1 MDKILKTYGDVNNF
15 RSENVLDL
23 HENFVS
29 TEIDVDND
37 LPIGESQ
44 FILVKH
50 IEFISNIYRPP
61 FDNNGRENVINFID
75 ELIPII
81 SHFNKSCRGIVII
94 GCFNINLLHAHNT
107 NEEHYGYFLALMLG
121 YSLFPEITLPTRID
135 ENGDCTLIDDIF
147 CKLTDKSM
155 SSPTGIIHTKL
166 SDHCPYFPSLRLRNH
181 SGELQYN
188 SRSFD
193 DFEK

>member
-1 MDKILKTYGDVNNF
+1 MDGIGRPVDKILKTYGDVNNF
-15 RSENVLDL
+15 RLENVLDL

-37 LPIGESQ
+37 LPIWESQ

-61 FDNNGRENVINFID
+61 FDNNGRENVIIFIE
-75 ELIPII
+75 ELNPII

-107 NEEHYGYFLALMLG
+107 NEEHYGEFLALKSHFQHVLMKVGTAL
-121 YSLFPEITLPTRID
+121 SLMT
-135 ENGDCTLIDDIF
+135 
-147 CKLTDKSM
+147 
-155 SSPTGIIHTKL
+155 
-166 SDHCPYFPSLRLRNH
+166 YFVN
-181 SGELQYN
+181 
-188 SRSFD
+188 
-193 DFEK
+193 